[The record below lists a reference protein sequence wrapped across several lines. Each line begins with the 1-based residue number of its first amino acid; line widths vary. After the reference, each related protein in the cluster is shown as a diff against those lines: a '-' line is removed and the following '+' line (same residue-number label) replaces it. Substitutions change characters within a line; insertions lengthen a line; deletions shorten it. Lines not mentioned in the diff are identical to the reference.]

1 MINKAGFEIPFDHIH
16 DVNEFILAAHAFREE
31 SVPLDKDVAMDA
43 AMDFALSFIAN
54 WIIMCEQPPV
64 DSKERVTQVIESII
78 DTLRRIQSL
87 WPDDQEE
94 HKKELLHLL

>member
-16 DVNEFILAAHAFREE
+16 DVNEFILAAHAVCKK
-31 SVPLDKDVAMDA
+31 SVHLDKDVAIDVA
-43 AMDFALSFIAN
+43 IDFTLSVISN